1 MSKSPESVSPDVSAN
16 PFVSPTGGVPRDIE
30 VPQLGLWAAITSL
43 SAVFWIVGGMEMV
56 ERLAFYGVK
65 AVAALYATDAKSR
78 GGLGVSASTLGDIF
92 MLWALV
98 QSILPVFIGGVAD
111 RIGYKR
117 TIFISTLVKIVS
129 YLVMAVW
136 PSYLGFFSG
145 ALLLATGTA
154 IFKPGIQ
161 GTLVLA
167 TTRNNS
173 SMAWGIFYQLVNV
186 GGWVGP
192 LVAAFL
198 RSRLHW
204 QSVFFACAGIISVN
218 LLLLLTYRE
227 PERSFAPA
235 EGPARSLWIDAWHE
249 LRKPHLWTYL
259 VVFSGFWFM
268 FNSLFDVLPLHIR
281 DWVDTREPIR
291 LLFGAG
297 GVESD
302 ALRFLLGVDPTGQY
316 IQPEGMLNLNAGLI
330 MTTCFFFAWLSG
342 KVRATTSMIVGTLL
356 ASVAMFLSG
365 ASVLGTTSV
374 MAVLVFSV
382 GEMLSSP
389 KFSEY
394 VGNMAPPNKTA
405 MYLGFSQIPLAVGW
419 TLEGKLGPMMY
430 DHFASKERLSRVMLT
445 DVGWSRERIA
455 EIPEGEA
462 FRRLVEHLGQPP
474 EVVTRTILSV
484 HDVGRIWWVM
494 GAVGVLSAVGIHWY
508 ARRFRVVTE
517 PHRPV

>member
-1 MSKSPESVSPDVSAN
+1 MSRSTESAHPDPSPSQGATSNDGHLS
-16 PFVSPTGGVPRDIE
+16 GLD
-30 VPQLGLWAAITSL
+30 VPQLGLVAAVTSL

-65 AVAALYATDAKSR
+65 TVAALYVTDARSR

-117 TIFISTLVKIVS
+117 TIFISTIVKISS
-129 YLVMAVW
+129 YLVMAIW
-136 PSYLGFFSG
+136 PSYVGFFCG

-204 QSVFFACAGIISVN
+204 QSVFFACSAIISLN

-227 PERSFAPA
+227 PRKASVSAV
-235 EGPARSLWIDAWHE
+235 GPERSLWVDAWLE

-259 VVFSGFWFM
+259 LVFSGFWFM

-281 DWVDTREPIR
+281 DWVDTREPIT
-291 LLFGAG
+291 LLFGAR
-297 GVESD
+297 GVENGV
-302 ALRFLLGVDPTGQY
+302 LRFLLGVDPSGKF

-356 ASVAMFLSG
+356 ASLAMFLSG

-374 MAVLVFSV
+374 IAVFVFSV

-394 VGNMAPPNKTA
+394 VGNLAPPHKTA

-419 TLEGKLGPMMY
+419 TLEGKLGPMLY
-430 DHFASKERLSRVMLT
+430 DHFASKERLSRLMLL
-445 DVGWSRERIA
+445 DVGWSKDRVSG
-455 EIPEGEA
+455 IPEGEA
-462 FRRLVEHLGQPP
+462 FRRLVEHLGQP
-474 EVVTRTILSV
+474 EGSVTSALLAS
-484 HDVGRIWWVM
+484 HDVGRLWWIM
-494 GAVGVLSAVGIHWY
+494 GGIGLLSAAGIHWY
-508 ARRFRVVTE
+508 ARRWRAATVE
-517 PHRPV
+517 RGMP